1 MNGRFF
7 IVAIVFI
14 FSFINGNASFNDSL
28 ITGTW
33 KGTSICQVKDS
44 PCHDEIAI
52 CHVNLTDR
60 PGVYQFVMNKMVNGI
75 EEEMGTADYIFNG
88 KEKSLT
94 WVDKTRNSIWTFYV
108 DSKSKTMEGTL
119 YYKRQL
125 YRVIKLTKEK

>member
-1 MNGRFF
+1 MNSRFF

-14 FSFINGNASFNDSL
+14 FSFIDGNASFNDSL

-52 CHVNLTDR
+52 CHVHLTDR

-75 EEEMGTADYIFNG
+75 EEEMGTADYIFNN

-94 WVDKTRNSIWTFYV
+94 WVDKTRNTIWTFHV

-125 YRVIKLTKEK
+125 YRILKLTKEK